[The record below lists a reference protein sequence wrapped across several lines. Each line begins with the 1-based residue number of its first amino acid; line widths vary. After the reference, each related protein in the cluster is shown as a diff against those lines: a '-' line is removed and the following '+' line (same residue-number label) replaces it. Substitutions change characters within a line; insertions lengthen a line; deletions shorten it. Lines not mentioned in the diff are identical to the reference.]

1 MINNTPKEIFDLTNE
16 FTLRKNKEWTVKDNE
31 IEIQNTIQ
39 NSSKKMF
46 LQNFE
51 KINLGYEFAKQN
63 IELFK

>member
-16 FTLRKNKEWTVKDNE
+16 FTLRKNKEWTTKDDE
-31 IEIQNTIQ
+31 IEIQDTIQ
-39 NSSKKMF
+39 NFSKKMF
-46 LQNFE
+46 SQNFE